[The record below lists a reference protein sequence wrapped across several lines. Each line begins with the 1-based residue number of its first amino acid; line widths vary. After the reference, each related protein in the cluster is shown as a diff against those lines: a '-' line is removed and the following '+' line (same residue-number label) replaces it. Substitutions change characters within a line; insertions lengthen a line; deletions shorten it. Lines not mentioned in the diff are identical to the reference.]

1 MGSVAIKIENVSK
14 LYRLGEV
21 GTGSFAHDLNRWWQ
35 TRIRGKSDPYL
46 AVGSKNDRTQNARKG
61 EHVWAL
67 NDINLEVNQGEVIG
81 VIGKNGAGK
90 STLLKLLSRVTAPTA
105 GKIRIRGRI
114 ASLLEVGTGFHPEMT
129 GRENIF
135 MNGTIMG
142 MNRHEIRAKLDE
154 IVEFAGVAKY
164 LDTPTKRYSSGM
176 TVRLGFAVAA
186 FLEPE
191 ILIVDEVL
199 AVGDAE
205 FQRKA
210 VAKMMESSSAG
221 KTILIVS
228 HNMSTIRSL
237 SNKGVLLDQGSVA
250 SVGDIDTIVSKYL
263 GATLSDIQTYVDLK
277 EFPRGQ
283 HAQELI
289 FSSLLLKENPV
300 EKGSPIEFNISLEKK
315 NNRKEFRELD
325 FGIAINDRFQNC
337 IYHVSNRFISKSFI
351 HRDDSK
357 DKYLFRIENKL
368 KPGDYTVTLFVR
380 SEDVIQDVLKNAF
393 KLCISDYNPY
403 SFHNSGLIQGAV
415 MPQFEIEKV

>member
-1 MGSVAIKIENVSK
+1 
-14 LYRLGEV
+14 
-21 GTGSFAHDLNRWWQ
+21 
-35 TRIRGKSDPYL
+35 
-46 AVGSKNDRTQNARKG
+46 
-61 EHVWAL
+61 
-67 NDINLEVNQGEVIG
+67 
-81 VIGKNGAGK
+81 
-90 STLLKLLSRVTAPTA
+90 
-105 GKIRIRGRI
+105 
-114 ASLLEVGTGFHPEMT
+114 
-129 GRENIF
+129 

-263 GATLSDIQTYVDLK
+263 GATMSDIHTHIDLK
-277 EFPRGQ
+277 GFPRGQ
-283 HAQELI
+283 HAEELI
-289 FSSLLLKENPV
+289 FSSLSLTENPV
-300 EKGSPIEFNISLEKK
+300 ENGSPIEFSISLEKK

-337 IYHVSNRFISKSFI
+337 IYHISNRFISKSFI
-351 HRDDSK
+351 HSDDSK

-393 KLCISDYNPY
+393 KLCISDHNPY
-403 SFHNSGLIQGAV
+403 AFHNSGLIQGAV
-415 MPQFEIEKV
+415 MPQFEIEKVQ